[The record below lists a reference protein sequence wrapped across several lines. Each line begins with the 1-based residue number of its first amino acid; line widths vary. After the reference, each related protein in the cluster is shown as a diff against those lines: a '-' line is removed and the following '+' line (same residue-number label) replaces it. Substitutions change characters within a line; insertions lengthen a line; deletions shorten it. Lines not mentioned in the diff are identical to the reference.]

1 MIINSANIYTILNKK
16 KLFRIILNKNYL
28 YLLKISNELLYAVLK
43 RNGFISELILLSSIK
58 ETNFSVGIFPIN
70 LSVAIGHP
78 PKPFIAPSKRLHPA
92 S

>member
-43 RNGFISELILLSSIK
+43 RNGFISELILFSSIK
-58 ETNFSVGIFPIN
+58 ETNFSVGNFFFKLN
-70 LSVAIGHP
+70 EQ
-78 PKPFIAPSKRLHPA
+78 
-92 S
+92 

>member
-58 ETNFSVGIFPIN
+58 ETNFSVGNFFFKLN
-70 LSVAIGHP
+70 EQ
-78 PKPFIAPSKRLHPA
+78 
-92 S
+92 